1 MSNEDRAAEYVLGVL
16 TREEREAV
24 KRAAA
29 TDPALAEEIESWNEQ
44 LSPLLLDAPEVEPPA
59 YLFDRIKAAIAESA
73 KRASLR
79 QRRTSP
85 AAARCAPTKA
95 AGSSSVPASSARC
108 CGTTARRAA
117 SPS

>member
-59 YLFDRIKAAIAESA
+59 YLFDRIKAAIAKSGGGDAIITGTGAIEGLPVVVAVFDFSFLGGNGGIDI
-73 KRASLR
+73 RI
-79 QRRTSP
+79 
-85 AAARCAPTKA
+85 
-95 AGSSSVPASSARC
+95 
-108 CGTTARRAA
+108 CGFERV
-117 SPS
+117 